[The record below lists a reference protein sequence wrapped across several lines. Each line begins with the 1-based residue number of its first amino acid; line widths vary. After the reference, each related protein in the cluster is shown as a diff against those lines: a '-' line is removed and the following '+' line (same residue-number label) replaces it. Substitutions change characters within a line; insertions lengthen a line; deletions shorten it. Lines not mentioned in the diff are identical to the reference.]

1 MKKTVAIVLGCLLF
15 TGVRPAGAQNEI
27 QVLPPAADAKIYGEY
42 PIAYKETITKWMAE
56 RLTDP
61 ASAVYEWTSEPKQG
75 EYTPK
80 GQARLVGYLVDF
92 KVNARNQFGAA
103 TGKQKYQVLIRN
115 GEVLWGGRPRS

>member
-1 MKKTVAIVLGCLLF
+1 MKKTVAVVLGCLLLA
-15 TGVRPAGAQNEI
+15 GLRPAVAQNEI

-80 GQARLVGYLVDF
+80 GQQRLVGYLVDF